1 MGEVDDLLNSFPESQ
16 SRALWGV
23 HNTLQE
29 LLPQATIDMSWGMPT
44 FRCEGIII
52 TSLLGFTHHNSLFP
66 GPEAI
71 DLVGD
76 ALAGYVTTKG
86 TIHFDKEKAPPKA
99 FLKKVVTARI
109 AAINA
114 SYPKKSGEFLEL
126 YNNGVVKARGRYRND
141 HMHGDWTF
149 YRTDGTL
156 MRSGSFVDGKQSG
169 VWTTYDRQGEPYRST
184 VMKEQ

>member
-1 MGEVDDLLNSFPESQ
+1 MGEVDDLLNSFPERQ
-16 SRALWGV
+16 SRALWDV

-52 TSLLGFTHHNSLFP
+52 TSLLGFAHHNSLFP

-71 DLVGD
+71 ELMGD
-76 ALAGYVTTKG
+76 SLAGYVTTKG

-99 FLKKVVTARI
+99 FQKKVVSARI

-114 SYPKKSGEFLEL
+114 SYPKKSGQFLEL
-126 YNNGVVKARGRYRND
+126 YDNGVVKAKGKYRD
-141 HMHGDWTF
+141 KHMHGAWTF
-149 YRTDGTL
+149 YRLDGTL
-156 MRSGSFVDGKQSG
+156 MRSGSFANGKQVG
-169 VWTTYDRQGEPYRST
+169 VWTTYDRSGEPHRST